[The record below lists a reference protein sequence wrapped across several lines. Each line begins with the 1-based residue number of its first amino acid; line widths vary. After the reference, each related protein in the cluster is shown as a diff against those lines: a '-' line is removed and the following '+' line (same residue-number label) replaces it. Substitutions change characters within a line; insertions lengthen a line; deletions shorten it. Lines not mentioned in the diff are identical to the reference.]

1 MKQRIRQA
9 LTPQIEAQLRENTVS
24 IGPLRAEIEATAARI
39 QNLGQRLDQMAAAA
53 EELTLAQLR
62 ARGFHGKMTVHEA
75 WALHPGVRE
84 VFTRYHL
91 PHCDRC
97 PVGAD
102 ERLEEA
108 AFGYSLDLSRLLA
121 ELNDLC

>member
-1 MKQRIRQA
+1 MKHRIRQA
-9 LTPQIEAQLRENTVS
+9 LAPHIEAQLRKHTA
-24 IGPLRAEIEATAARI
+24 PLEPVRTELEATKNEIQRI
-39 QNLGQRLDQMAAAA
+39 SQCLDALASAA
-53 EELTLAQLR
+53 EELRLARLR
-62 ARGFHGKMTVHEA
+62 QQGFHGKMTVHEA
-75 WALHPGVRE
+75 WTLHPGVRE

-108 AFGYSLDLSRLLA
+108 AFGYSLDLGELLA
-121 ELNDLC
+121 QLNDLC

>member
-1 MKQRIRQA
+1 MKQRIRQVLA
-9 LTPQIEAQLRENTVS
+9 PQIEAQMREHIASLRPV
-24 IGPLRAEIEATAARI
+24 RAELQAVRDRVDK
-39 QNLGQRLDQMAAAA
+39 LGTRM
-53 EELTLAQLR
+53 LALASDVEQLR
-62 ARGFHGKMTVHEA
+62 IERLRQRGFHGKMTVHEA

-108 AFGYSLDLSRLLA
+108 AFGYSLDLSVLLK

>member
-1 MKQRIRQA
+1 MKQRIRQVLA
-9 LTPQIEAQLRENTVS
+9 PQIEAQLREHIASLRPV
-24 IGPLRAEIEATAARI
+24 RAELQALRDRVDELGARMLALASDVEHIRIE
-39 QNLGQRLDQMAAAA
+39 RLRQ
-53 EELTLAQLR
+53 
-62 ARGFHGKMTVHEA
+62 RGFHGKMTVHEA

-108 AFGYSLDLSRLLA
+108 AFGYSLDLSVLLK

>member
-1 MKQRIRQA
+1 MKQRIRQVLA
-9 LTPQIEAQLRENTVS
+9 PQIEAQLREHIASLRPV
-24 IGPLRAEIEATAARI
+24 RAELQAVRDRVDK
-39 QNLGQRLDQMAAAA
+39 LGTRMLD
-53 EELTLAQLR
+53 LASDVEQLR
-62 ARGFHGKMTVHEA
+62 IERLRQRGFHGKMTVHEA

-108 AFGYSLDLSRLLA
+108 AFGYSLDLSVLLK

>member
-1 MKQRIRQA
+1 MKQRIRQVLA
-9 LTPQIEAQLRENTVS
+9 PQIEAQLREHTASLRPV
-24 IGPLRAEIEATAARI
+24 RAELQDVKDQVKE
-39 QNLGQRLDQMAAAA
+39 LGIRMQDLASDVERLRL
-53 EELTLAQLR
+53 EKLR
-62 ARGFHGKMTVHEA
+62 QRGFHGKMTVHEA

-108 AFGYSLDLSRLLA
+108 AFGYSFDLSVLLE

>member
-1 MKQRIRQA
+1 MKQRIRQVLA
-9 LTPQIEAQLRENTVS
+9 PQIEAHLREHVASLRPVRAELLAVRDRVDKLGTRMLDLASDVEQLRIER
-24 IGPLRAEIEATAARI
+24 LR
-39 QNLGQRLDQMAAAA
+39 Q
-53 EELTLAQLR
+53 
-62 ARGFHGKMTVHEA
+62 RGFHGKMTVHEA

-108 AFGYSLDLSRLLA
+108 AFGYSLDLSVLLK

>member
-9 LTPQIEAQLRENTVS
+9 LTPQIEAQLRENTVP
-24 IGPLRAEIEATAARI
+24 IGPLRAEVEATAARI
-39 QNLGQRLDQMAAAA
+39 QNLSQRMDQVAAAA
-53 EELTLAQLR
+53 EELNLAQLR

>member
-1 MKQRIRQA
+1 MKHRIRHA
-9 LTPQIEAQLRENTVS
+9 LAPHIEAQLREHTA
-24 IGPLRAEIEATAARI
+24 PLEPVRKEIEAAKTEI
-39 QNLGQRLDQMAAAA
+39 QKLSQHLDELAAAA
-53 EELTLAQLR
+53 EELRIARLR
-62 ARGFHGKMTVHEA
+62 QQGFHSKMTVHEA

-84 VFTRYHL
+84 VFTRHHL

-108 AFGYSLDLSRLLA
+108 AFGYSLDLSELLA
-121 ELNDLC
+121 QLNDLC

>member
-1 MKQRIRQA
+1 MKQRIRQVLA
-9 LTPQIEAQLRENTVS
+9 PQIEAQLREHIASLRPVRAE
-24 IGPLRAEIEATAARI
+24 LRAVRDRVDKLGTRML
-39 QNLGQRLDQMAAAA
+39 NLASDV
-53 EELTLAQLR
+53 EQLR
-62 ARGFHGKMTVHEA
+62 IERLRQRGFHGKMTVHEA

-108 AFGYSLDLSRLLA
+108 AFGYSLDLSVLLK

>member
-1 MKQRIRQA
+1 MKHRIRQA
-9 LTPQIEAQLRENTVS
+9 LAPPIEAQLRENTVS
-24 IGPLRAEIEATAARI
+24 LGPLRAEIEATAARI
-39 QNLGQRLDQMAAAA
+39 RRLAQKLEAAASTA
-53 EELTLAQLR
+53 EALRIAQLQ
-62 ARGFHGKMTVHEA
+62 ARGFHGQMTVHEA
-75 WALHPGVRE
+75 WAVHPKVRE

-108 AFGYSLDLSRLLA
+108 AFGYSLDLDTLLA